1 MSTRLAGADVE
12 ISVDE
17 GAGYTSAY
25 TMAFWARRAAEDAFS
40 AVYGNASDWSYH
52 DGMSFSNTYT
62 WGSTEAGNGDNTPA
76 ALINVWHY
84 YSLVRTD
91 DDTLTVYRDAILLDT
106 LTNSERSEAAD
117 QTYYIGEHGAD
128 IAYWRVWSAALS
140 PAELTAER
148 ASPTPVRTADLW
160 AHWPLTVHTDLTD
173 ASGNGRHLSATG
185 TLETASNPPVDAEPE
200 PEPEPGDPEPRTLVV
215 EAEDRTLDVQA
226 DDNIFEVEAEDRTLQ
241 TGVGSMAGF
250 WRKDPNA
257 TLDYTVNWAPWLPD
271 GDAIDS
277 VAWEVPAG
285 LTLVSSSNTTTKATA
300 FLSGGELGER
310 YRVVCR
316 VTTTGGRI
324 DDRTVQL
331 RIAQR

>member
-12 ISVDE
+12 ISVDD

-25 TMAFWARRAAEDAFS
+25 TMAFWARRADATS
-40 AVYGNASDWSYH
+40 LVAVYGAAGDWAYSDQLMN
-52 DGMSFSNTYT
+52 GELYT
-62 WGSTEAGNGDNTPA
+62 WGATEDGAGDYMPA
-76 ALINVWHY
+76 ALVGVWHY
-84 YSLVRTD
+84 FSLVRTD
-91 DDTLTVYRDAILLDT
+91 DETLTVYRDATLLDT
-106 LTNSERSEAAD
+106 VTNGERIAAAE
-117 QTYYIGEHGAD
+117 QTYCSGANGAD
-128 IAYWRVWSAALS
+128 VAYWRVWSAALS

-185 TLETASNPPVDAEPE
+185 TLETASNPPVDEPE

-215 EAEDRTLDVQA
+215 EAEDRTFDVQA

-250 WRKDPNA
+250 WRKDPDA
-257 TLDYTVNWAPWLPD
+257 TLDYTVNWAPWLTD